1 MRRLNKLL
9 VTRLRGRLIA
19 ALTDEKRVVQ
29 MNFADSGDSILNN
42 IYVGKVKN
50 LVKNLNAAFVEFGSG
65 QIGYL
70 ALGTN
75 PDPVFTT
82 PHLKKGVREGDEL
95 LVQISKEPVKTKAPV
110 LSSSLSFSGR
120 YLVLTTGRPEI
131 GFSGKIKD
139 GNWKNRIREAL
150 TGVKEGRDYG
160 LIVRTNAR
168 DASQEEILAELEL
181 LEARLNKVLE
191 LGRTR
196 TCFSLLYEA
205 PKPYLAE
212 MRDAY
217 TRQLQQIV
225 TDLPDCYQE
234 MKEFL
239 MEYQPD
245 ELDKLVFYEDS
256 YPLEK
261 LFSLESALEQALSKR
276 VWLKSGGYLIIEPT
290 EALTVI
296 DVNSGKYTGKKT
308 VQETIL
314 KINLEAAEEIARQIR
329 LRNLSGIII
338 VDFIDLERA
347 EDKEKLL
354 EAFGAWVEQDPIRT
368 NLVDMTKLN
377 LVELTRKKVRR
388 PLHEQIQEKFIQ
400 EK

>member
-19 ALTDEKRVVQ
+19 ALVDEKRVVQ
-29 MNFADSGDSILNN
+29 MNFADSEGSVLNN

-50 LVKNLNAAFVEFGSG
+50 LVKNLNAAFVEFSNG

-70 ALGTN
+70 ALGAN
-75 PDPVFTT
+75 PDPIFTG
-82 PHLKKGVREGDEL
+82 PHPRNGVREGDEL

-110 LSSSLSFSGR
+110 LSSSLSFGGR

-139 GNWKNRIREAL
+139 GVWKSQMRETLMKA
-150 TGVKEGRDYG
+150 KEGRSYG

-168 DASQEEILAELEL
+168 DASQAEILAELEL
-181 LEARLNKVLE
+181 LEARLHRVLE

-196 TCFSLLYEA
+196 ACFSLLYEA

-212 MRDAY
+212 VRDAY
-217 TRQLQQIV
+217 TRQLKQIV
-225 TDLPDCYQE
+225 TDLPECYLE

-239 MEYQPD
+239 KEYQPD
-245 ELDKLVFYEDS
+245 ELDKLAFYEDS

-261 LFSLESALEQALSKR
+261 LYSLESALEQALSKR

-314 KINLEAAEEIARQIR
+314 KINLEAAEEIAHQIR

-338 VDFIDLERA
+338 VDFIDLEQA

-354 EAFGAWVEQDPIRT
+354 ESFQAWVDQDPIKT

-388 PLHEQIQEKFIQ
+388 PLHEQIRESNA
-400 EK
+400 